1 MAELIYFV
9 ADIVA
14 KVGDVPLVR
23 TEVKEVEDGSRR
35 RLHDHPA
42 LAAARGCH
50 LHLHVFGKRRKPAAV
65 ACFHDKQ
72 VVVELN
78 AAELS
83 PFLFKEHP
91 DCRVRRPCVVGEVE
105 CRCLHGDCLVP
116 CFPFVSQ
123 IHLWHSALL
132 LSLAVSLEF

>member
-1 MAELIYFV
+1 MAELIHFV

-42 LAAARGCH
+42 LAAACGSH

>member
-1 MAELIYFV
+1 MAELIHFV

-42 LAAARGCH
+42 LAAACGCH

-72 VVVELN
+72 VIVELN

-105 CRCLHGDCLVP
+105 CRCLHGDIKMSIIISPDICGY
-116 CFPFVSQ
+116 VSFEITVQ
-123 IHLWHSALL
+123 MSGLNK
-132 LSLAVSLEF
+132 